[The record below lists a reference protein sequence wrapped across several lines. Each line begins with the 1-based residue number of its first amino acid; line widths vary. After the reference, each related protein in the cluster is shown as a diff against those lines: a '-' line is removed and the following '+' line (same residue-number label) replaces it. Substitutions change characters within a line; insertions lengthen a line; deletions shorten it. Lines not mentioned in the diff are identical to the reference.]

1 MGKQPQIMD
10 ENDIR
15 RALTRIAH
23 EIVERN
29 KGAQDLVLVGIR
41 TRGAPMAA
49 RLGEL
54 IGSIEGRAVEVGY
67 LDVTAHRDDRP
78 RPSSR
83 RSRDSGSQRG
93 GAGMSENTHV
103 PFDVTGK
110 QVVLVDEVIYTGRTA
125 RAALDA
131 LVELGRPA
139 TIQLAV
145 LIDRGHRELPI
156 RPDYVGK
163 NVPTSNDERV
173 TVRLRDVDAQ
183 DVVILE
189 RA

>member
-15 RALTRIAH
+15 RALRRIAH

-29 KGAQDLVLVGIR
+29 KGAEDLVLVGIR

-49 RLGEL
+49 RLGEF
-54 IGSIEGRAVEVGY
+54 ISSIEGRPVQVGY
-67 LDVTAHRDDRP
+67 LDVTGHRDDRP
-78 RPSSR
+78 RNASAPS
-83 RSRDSGSQRG
+83 
-93 GAGMSENTHV
+93 NTHV
-103 PFDVTGK
+103 PFEVTGK
-110 QVVLVDEVIYTGRTA
+110 RVVLVDEVIYTGRTA
-125 RAALDA
+125 RAAMDA
-131 LVELGRPA
+131 LIELGRPA
-139 TIQLAV
+139 SIQLAV

-173 TVRLRDVDAQ
+173 TVRLRDVDEQ